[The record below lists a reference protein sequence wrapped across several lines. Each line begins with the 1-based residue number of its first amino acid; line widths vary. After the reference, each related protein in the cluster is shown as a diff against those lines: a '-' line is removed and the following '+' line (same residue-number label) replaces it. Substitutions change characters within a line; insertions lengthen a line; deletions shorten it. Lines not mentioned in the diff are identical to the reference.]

1 MPTLTDTVIEPDA
14 IPVVS
19 RVTSEPVVDE
29 SVPPVVDQ
37 VKLAPSA
44 PEAVALNVMRSP
56 DLTDEL
62 DALTSQV
69 TVGHGGSVTS
79 KLAVQVV

>member
-1 MPTLTDTVIEPDA
+1 MLTLTETVTDPAD

-29 SVPPVVDQ
+29 SVPPVVDH
-37 VKLAPSA
+37 VKVAPSA
-44 PEAVALNVMRSP
+44 PLAVAVKVTRS
-56 DLTDEL
+56 LATTVEL
-62 DALTSQV
+62 EALTSQV

-79 KLAVQVV
+79 KLAVHVV